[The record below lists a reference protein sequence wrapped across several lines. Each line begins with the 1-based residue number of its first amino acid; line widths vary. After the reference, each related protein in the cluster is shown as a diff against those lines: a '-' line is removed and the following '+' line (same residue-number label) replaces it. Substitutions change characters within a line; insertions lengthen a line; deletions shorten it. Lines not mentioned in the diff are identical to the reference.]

1 MKNILITVISVL
13 MTALIIITMIK
24 GLSIGKITILSIA
37 DIKQNS
43 IDLDKKIEDL
53 NSLKNL
59 KYKQKVNDLDS
70 STKSLTSAKQKYLEV
85 ASLSTDEQI
94 KAANQEPVYS
104 MEFLWDKVGSYATRE
119 GLKLK
124 WVVTPTGTTN
134 KSTLSFTLTGAYI
147 SIINYVYAVENDSDL
162 AFRIENFK
170 MVPSSDAGESLTA
183 TFTVSNIG
191 VKQESTS
198 TKVTTNSTS
207 DTATKSTNT
216 EKAETKANTT
226 TNNTT
231 TNKETKSTSNSLDD
245 QIDDAIN

>member
-13 MTALIIITMIK
+13 MTVLIIITMIK
-24 GLSIGKITILSIA
+24 GLTIGNIKILSIA

-43 IDLDKKIEDL
+43 MDLDKKIEDL
-53 NSLKNL
+53 NTLKNL
-59 KYKQKVNDLDS
+59 TYKQKVGNLED
-70 STKSLTSAKQKYLEV
+70 STKRLTTAKQKYLEV

-147 SIINYVYAVENDSDL
+147 SIINYVYAIENDSEL

-170 MVPSSDAGESLTA
+170 MVPAGGEGESLTA
-183 TFTVSNIG
+183 TFTVNIG
-191 VKQESTS
+191 VKQESTTTRVTS
-198 TKVTTNSTS
+198 TTT
-207 DTATKSTNT
+207 DTTK
-216 EKAETKANTT
+216 TT
-226 TNNTT
+226 TNNTNT
-231 TNKETKSTSNSLDD
+231 TNNTTNTTTQNKETKSTANSLDG

>member
-1 MKNILITVISVL
+1 
-13 MTALIIITMIK
+13 MTT
-24 GLSIGKITILSIA
+24 
-37 DIKQNS
+37 
-43 IDLDKKIEDL
+43 
-53 NSLKNL
+53 
-59 KYKQKVNDLDS
+59 
-70 STKSLTSAKQKYLEV
+70 AKQKYLEV

-147 SIINYVYAVENDSDL
+147 SIINYVYAIENDSEL

-170 MVPSSDAGESLTA
+170 IVPAGGEGEFLTA

-191 VKQESTS
+191 VKQESTTTRVTS
-198 TKVTTNSTS
+198 TTT
-207 DTATKSTNT
+207 DTTK
-216 EKAETKANTT
+216 TT
-226 TNNTT
+226 TNNTNT
-231 TNKETKSTSNSLDD
+231 TNNTTNTTTQNKETKSTTNSLDE

>member
-13 MTALIIITMIK
+13 MTVLIIITMIK
-24 GLSIGKITILSIA
+24 GLTIGKIKILSIA

-43 IDLDKKIEDL
+43 MDLDKKIEDL
-53 NSLKNL
+53 NTLKNL
-59 KYKQKVNDLDS
+59 TYKQKVGNLED
-70 STKSLTSAKQKYLEV
+70 STKRLTTAKQKYLEV

-147 SIINYVYAVENDSDL
+147 SIINYVYAIENDSEL

-170 MVPSSDAGESLTA
+170 IVPAGGEGEFLTA

-191 VKQESTS
+191 VKQESTTTRVTS
-198 TKVTTNSTS
+198 TTTDN
-207 DTATKSTNT
+207 TN
-216 EKAETKANTT
+216 T

-231 TNKETKSTSNSLDD
+231 NTTTQNKETKSTTNSLDE

>member
-13 MTALIIITMIK
+13 MTVLIIITMIK
-24 GLSIGKITILSIA
+24 GLTIGKIKILSIA

-43 IDLDKKIEDL
+43 MDLDKKIEEL
-53 NSLKNL
+53 NTLKNL
-59 KYKQKVNDLDS
+59 TYKQKVGNLED
-70 STKSLTSAKQKYLEV
+70 STKRLTTAKQKYLEV

-124 WVVTPTGTTN
+124 WVVPPTGTTN

-147 SIINYVYAVENDSDL
+147 SIINYVYAIENDSEL

-170 MVPSSDAGESLTA
+170 MVPAGGEGESLTA

-191 VKQESTS
+191 VKQESTTTRVTS
-198 TKVTTNSTS
+198 TTT
-207 DTATKSTNT
+207 DTTK
-216 EKAETKANTT
+216 TT
-226 TNNTT
+226 TNNTNT
-231 TNKETKSTSNSLDD
+231 THNTTNTTTQNKETKSATNSLDE